1 MRICRFDD
9 NRLGVV
15 TGDGIHDV
23 TQTLKELPTWTYPLP
38 RFDPF
43 ITELPRLSG
52 TMERQARQSAPKP
65 VDGVRLLSPVA
76 SPGKIIA
83 APVNYKK
90 HLEEVLAQKELHH
103 GNLINEIHKAGL
115 FLKATSSLIGA
126 GETIELIH
134 LDRRNDHE
142 IELAVI
148 IGKPTRN
155 VSAADALSHVAGYC
169 IGLDIT
175 IRGPEERSFRKSPDS
190 YTVLGPWLV
199 TADELKDPSQLA
211 FTITVNQIS
220 NGTATL
226 NWTAVTQ
233 NTNGT
238 VLTNLAGYKV
248 HYGTSPSAMNT
259 IVVLSNPSLTTYLVT
274 NLSPGTWYFGTT
286 AYTSTGIESSLSNV
300 GSKTVN

>member
-15 TGDGIHDV
+15 TAGEVHDV
-23 TQTLKELPTWTYPLP
+23 TEALEQLPKWTYPLP
-38 RFDPF
+38 VFDPF
-43 ITELPRLSG
+43 IANLPKLREKLEQRSP
-52 TMERQARQSAPKP
+52 QSIPKP
-65 VDGVRLLSPVA
+65 IDGIRLLSPVA

-103 GNLINEIHKAGL
+103 GNLINEINKAGL

-148 IGKPTRN
+148 IGKPARN
-155 VSAADALSHVAGYC
+155 VSAADALGYVAGYC

-199 TADELKDPSQLA
+199 TADELKDPSSTCLHHRRERR
-211 FTITVNQIS
+211 NS
-220 NGTATL
+220 
-226 NWTAVTQ
+226 
-233 NTNGT
+233 
-238 VLTNLAGYKV
+238 AGRQYR
-248 HYGTSPSAMNT
+248 
-259 IVVLSNPSLTTYLVT
+259 
-274 NLSPGTWYFGTT
+274 
-286 AYTSTGIESSLSNV
+286 
-300 GSKTVN
+300 

>member
-9 NRLGVV
+9 NRIGVV
-15 TGDGIHDV
+15 TDDGIHDV
-23 TQTLKELPTWTYPLP
+23 TQAALEELPQWTYPLP
-38 RFDPF
+38 VFDPF
-43 ITELPRLSG
+43 IANLPRLRQAL
-52 TMERQARQSAPKP
+52 ERQSRRSEPKP

-76 SPGKIIA
+76 NPGKIIA

-126 GETIELIH
+126 GDGIELIH

-148 IGKPTRN
+148 IGKPARN
-155 VSAADALSHVAGYC
+155 VSAIDALNYVAGYC

-175 IRGPEERSFRKSPDS
+175 IRGPEERSFRKSPDT

-199 TADELKDPSQLA
+199 TADELKDPSRLA
-211 FTITVNQIS
+211 FTIAVNDEVRQDANTDDLVLGVRELIELAS
-220 NGTATL
+220 SFYTLHPGDVIMTGTPQG
-226 NWTAVTQ
+226 V
-233 NTNGT
+233 GR
-238 VLTNLAGYKV
+238 VLPGE
-248 HYGTSPSAMNT
+248 
-259 IVVLSNPSLTTYLVT
+259 VLR
-274 NLSPGTWYFGTT
+274 
-286 AYTSTGIESSLSNV
+286 AKMDGIGEMRV
-300 GSKTVN
+300 DVRARK